1 MLERHLHFLQ
11 VEQPA
16 AAETVDEARDRLA
29 AKFSR
34 GALRRMT
41 HLGLLVGSALD
52 GLAIGLDDT
61 VVYATTYAETRALE
75 DYLTSF
81 PEASP
86 LLFQTSIHPSAVQ
99 QVLIGRQ
106 QPVRRFFPLTGRRRL
121 VEQALLTALIDPA
134 PQVVLLGGE
143 ERGTWMLDHG
153 MASDRAFAFALSLT
167 TAPGGALGRVA
178 YAPDGADLE
187 AGPCPTLLAFAE
199 ALAGRREMHWRG
211 PGGGFTLQ
219 WS

>member
-1 MLERHLHFLQ
+1 MIERHIHFLR
-11 VEQPA
+11 VEHPVA
-16 AAETVDEARDRLA
+16 TETADGARDRLA

-41 HLGLLVGSALD
+41 HLGLLVGSTLD

-134 PQVVLLGGE
+134 RQVVLLGGE

-153 MASDRAFAFALSLT
+153 MASDRAFAFALGLR
-167 TAPGGALGRVA
+167 AEPAGAIGRVA
-178 YAPDGADLE
+178 YAPDGADQE
-187 AGPCPTLLAFAE
+187 TGPCPTLPDFAE
-199 ALAGRREMHWRG
+199 ALAGRREMRWRG
-211 PGGGFTLQ
+211 AGGGFTLQ

>member
-1 MLERHLHFLQ
+1 MLERHVQFLR

-16 AAETVDEARDRLA
+16 AGETVDAARDRLA
-29 AKFSR
+29 AKFAR

-52 GLAIGLDDT
+52 GLLVGLDDT
-61 VVYATTYAETRALE
+61 VVYASTYAETRALE
-75 DYLTSF
+75 DFLDSF
-81 PEASP
+81 PDASP

-134 PQVVLLGGE
+134 PQVVVLGGE

-153 MASDRAFAFALSLT
+153 MASDRAFAFALVLRT
-167 TAPGGALGRVA
+167 EPAGAIGRVA
-178 YAPDGADLE
+178 YAPDGGGPE
-187 AGPCPTLLAFAE
+187 AEPCPTLPGFAE
-199 ALAGRREMHWRG
+199 ALAARHEMRWRG
-211 PGGGFTLQ
+211 AGGAFTLQ

>member
-1 MLERHLHFLQ
+1 MIERHIHFLR
-11 VEQPA
+11 VEHPA
-16 AAETVDEARDRLA
+16 AEETVDGARDRLA

-41 HLGLLVGSALD
+41 HLGLLVGSTLD

-121 VEQALLTALIDPA
+121 VEQALLTALIDSA
-134 PQVVLLGGE
+134 RQVVLLGGE
-143 ERGTWMLDHG
+143 ERGTWML
-153 MASDRAFAFALSLT
+153 ATR
-167 TAPGGALGRVA
+167 PI
-178 YAPDGADLE
+178 APDGADQE
-187 AGPCPTLLAFAE
+187 TGPCPTLPDFAE

-211 PGGGFTLQ
+211 AGGGFTLQ

>member
-1 MLERHLHFLQ
+1 MIERHLHFLR
-11 VEQPA
+11 VEQPVVT
-16 AAETVDEARDRLA
+16 ETVDEARDRLA
-29 AKFSR
+29 ARFPR

-61 VVYATTYAETRALE
+61 VVYAATYAETRALE

-81 PEASP
+81 PDASP

-134 PQVVLLGGE
+134 RQVVLLGGE

-153 MASDRAFAFALSLT
+153 MASDRAFAFALNLKT
-167 TAPGGALGRVA
+167 EPDGAIGRVT
-178 YAPDGADLE
+178 YAPDGTDQE
-187 AGPCPTLLAFAE
+187 TGPCPTLPEFAE
-199 ALAGRREMHWRG
+199 ALAGRCEMRWRG
-211 PGGGFTLQ
+211 AGGGFTLQ

>member
-1 MLERHLHFLQ
+1 MLERHLQFLR

-121 VEQALLTALIDPA
+121 VEQALLTALVDPA

-153 MASDRAFAFALSLT
+153 MASDRAFAFALGLR
-167 TAPGGALGRVA
+167 AEPAGAIGRVA
-178 YAPDGADLE
+178 YASDRAEQDT
-187 AGPCPTLLAFAE
+187 GPCPTLPEFAE
-199 ALAGRREMHWRG
+199 ALAARREMHWRG
-211 PGGGFTLQ
+211 VSGGFTLE